1 MLIAS
6 GDLFAAIKFRIT
18 NSPCP
23 DDEFPS
29 RLRYPRRSSRRCLRC
44 NEDSRFRAFRDE
56 KSYRIREFARKRSA
70 ELLRDERAAIRI
82 SIAVRFIRHALYKG
96 RDLSQGSHRI
106 PQTIVDRD
114 LINSRLLDC
123 SSIAAAA
130 ASPTPQDERTIRARE
145 RSTRREKMTR

>member
-1 MLIAS
+1 MNSHPVCDILDALRVAVYAATRTVDS
-6 GDLFAAIKFRIT
+6 ELFETRNPTEFV
-18 NSPCP
+18 NSRGN
-23 DDEFPS
+23 D
-29 RLRYPRRSSRRCLRC
+29 RQ
-44 NEDSRFRAFRDE
+44 NV
-56 KSYRIREFARKRSA
+56 
-70 ELLRDERAAIRI
+70 LRDERAAIRI